1 MAETPQ
7 VLVVGS
13 VNMDLVVRAT
23 HMPAPG
29 ETVLGKSFVTSPGG
43 KGGNQAV
50 AAAKLGAHAKMIA
63 RVGDDVF
70 GEQLLEALKGHGVD
84 CSDVMI
90 TEDCS
95 SGTATIIVDGIGEN
109 AIVVAGGANAHVTPD
124 DVFSRAGLF
133 DAADVVLLQLEL
145 PLPTVRAARTMARRY
160 GCTVILDPAP
170 APPSLGTEL
179 CQVDILTPNII
190 EAERI
195 TRYRAGEDRA
205 ERNTA
210 LDLLAKGAE
219 AVVLKLGSRGSLA
232 AGNGGQLARLMP
244 YKVDIV
250 DTTGAGDA
258 FTAALGVAVA
268 NGQALEQAARF
279 ANAAGALACTTLGAQ
294 RAMPTL
300 DEVRM
305 LMADQQP

>member
-1 MAETPQ
+1 
-7 VLVVGS
+7 
-13 VNMDLVVRAT
+13 MDLVVRTA

-50 AAAKLGAHAKMIA
+50 AAARLGAHVRMIA
-63 RVGDDVF
+63 RVGDDIF
-70 GEQLLEALKGHGVD
+70 GEQLIEALKGSGVG
-84 CSDVMI
+84 CNDVMT

-109 AIVVAGGANAHVTPD
+109 AIVVASGANAHVTPD
-124 DVFSRAGLF
+124 DVFSRAERF

-145 PLPTVRAARTMARRY
+145 PLPTVRAARSMARQY

-170 APPSLGTEL
+170 APPSLGAEL
-179 CQVDILTPNII
+179 CEVDILTPNII

-210 LDLLAKGAE
+210 LDLLAMGAD
-219 AVVLKLGSRGSLA
+219 AVVLKLGPRGSLA
-232 AGNGGQLARLMP
+232 ASNGGQLARLMP
-244 YKVDIV
+244 
-250 DTTGAGDA
+250 
-258 FTAALGVAVA
+258 
-268 NGQALEQAARF
+268 
-279 ANAAGALACTTLGAQ
+279 
-294 RAMPTL
+294 
-300 DEVRM
+300 
-305 LMADQQP
+305 

>member
-1 MAETPQ
+1 MPE

-13 VNMDLVVRAT
+13 VNMDLVVRAA

-43 KGGNQAV
+43 KGANQAV
-50 AAAKLGAHAKMIA
+50 AAAKLGAHARMIA

-70 GEQLLEALKGHGVD
+70 GGQLLDALKRHGVD

-109 AIVVAGGANAHVTPD
+109 AIVVAGGANLHVTPD
-124 DVFSRAGLF
+124 DVFSRAKLF
-133 DAADVVLLQLEL
+133 DAADVALLQLEL
-145 PLPTVRAARTMARRY
+145 PLPTVRAAKTMARRH
-160 GCTVILDPAP
+160 GCMVILDPAP
-170 APPSLGTEL
+170 APPSLGAEL
-179 CQVDILTPNII
+179 CEVDILTPNII
-190 EAERI
+190 EAESI
-195 TRYRAGEDRA
+195 TGYRAGEDRA

-210 LDLLAKGAE
+210 LDLLAMGAE
-219 AVVLKLGSRGSLA
+219 AVVLKLGPRGSLA
-232 AGNGGQLARLMP
+232 ADNGGQLARLMP

-268 NGQALEQAARF
+268 RGQALAHAAQF

-305 LMADQQP
+305 LMTDQQH